1 MKKLTVIFSLI
12 ILSSFVGYIFIY
24 KPHADQMR
32 LESVVVN
39 LEVADD
45 GLREQ
50 MITDLKDIAESGNA
64 VAQYRYA
71 ELLLR
76 DGNVSEALP
85 YLEKSSDQGEL
96 ISTELLGLTY
106 LESQDVEQKVAGL
119 QQIHS
124 AARQGLPTSQLYLGM
139 CFDDGDCGF
148 PKNQYLSTYW
158 LEKAFKNGEV
168 SAKLF
173 LEGRDKS
180 EISNIN
186 VETETQLVL
195 CTMLPTECQ

>member
-1 MKKLTVIFSLI
+1 MKKLTVIFSFI

-24 KPHADQMR
+24 KPHADQMQ
-32 LESVVVN
+32 LEAVVVN
-39 LEVADD
+39 LEADD
-45 GLREQ
+45 RLRKQ
-50 MITDLKDIAESGNA
+50 AITDLKEIADSGHA

-85 YLEKSSDQGEL
+85 YLEKSSEQGEL
-96 ISTELLGLTY
+96 ISKELLGLTY
-106 LESQDVEQKVAGL
+106 LESQDVEQKVVGL

-158 LEKAFKNGEV
+158 LEKAFK
-168 SAKLF
+168 K
-173 LEGRDKS
+173 R
-180 EISNIN
+180 
-186 VETETQLVL
+186 
-195 CTMLPTECQ
+195 

>member
-1 MKKLTVIFSLI
+1 MKHGVRVRSFSSGRIETCFVWTSIMKKLTVIFSLI

-85 YLEKSSDQGEL
+85 YLENLL
-96 ISTELLGLTY
+96 IKGS
-106 LESQDVEQKVAGL
+106 
-119 QQIHS
+119 
-124 AARQGLPTSQLYLGM
+124 
-139 CFDDGDCGF
+139 
-148 PKNQYLSTYW
+148 
-158 LEKAFKNGEV
+158 
-168 SAKLF
+168 
-173 LEGRDKS
+173 
-180 EISNIN
+180 
-186 VETETQLVL
+186 
-195 CTMLPTECQ
+195 

>member
-1 MKKLTVIFSLI
+1 MKKLTVIFSFI

-24 KPHADQMR
+24 KPHADQMQ
-32 LESVVVN
+32 LEAVVVN
-39 LEVADD
+39 LEADD
-45 GLREQ
+45 RLRKQ
-50 MITDLKDIAESGNA
+50 AITDLKEIADSEHA

-85 YLEKSSDQGEL
+85 YLEKSSEQGEL
-96 ISTELLGLTY
+96 ISKELLGLTY
-106 LESQDVEQKVAGL
+106 LESQDVEQKVVGL

-180 EISNIN
+180 KILNIN